1 MIPINF
7 NNQLC
12 KVHKPFPFL
21 KHLNKIWKC
30 LSNLIQLNIKSTW
43 RKSSML
49 SNSMPKDM
57 TLEKKVT
64 MKLLYN
70 IILKLWKSCRTTLRL
85 FSIEVLH
92 MIRFHNLKKLSK
104 IIQKLSKLTLIMRI
118 HTTTKES
125 VWIEKE
131 ITTRQLC
138 AFQKLSQSSQIK
150 QIFTTIE
157 GLLSEKR
164 ESLITLSK
172 IIKTLF

>member
-1 MIPINF
+1 
-7 NNQLC
+7 
-12 KVHKPFPFL
+12 
-21 KHLNKIWKC
+21 
-30 LSNLIQLNIKSTW
+30 
-43 RKSSML
+43 
-49 SNSMPKDM
+49 
-57 TLEKKVT
+57 
-64 MKLLYN
+64 
-70 IILKLWKSCRTTLRL
+70 
-85 FSIEVLH
+85 
-92 MIRFHNLKKLSK
+92 MIRFHNLKKLSR

-164 ESLITLSK
+164 ESLTTLSK